1 MIRVVSVVLALVWGE
16 AVYAQAPAAPVV
28 QPRVYANMLQLMR
41 GTLYPQSNV
50 IFTAQVEDPAAFKP
64 AAHQSTSS
72 DPFTSAYGGWEAVE
86 NSGMAMAE
94 TANLLLVPRQCSNG
108 KPAPVQNADW
118 KMWIMMATGR
128 LNAELTRLNIPVNGQ
143 KLPVTPA

>member
-64 AAHQSTSS
+64 AAVQQRQ
-72 DPFTSAYGGWEAVE
+72 AGAG
-86 NSGMAMAE
+86 AE
-94 TANLLLVPRQCSNG
+94 RRLEDVGRRAARGRGRRLQGR
-108 KPAPVQNADW
+108 
-118 KMWIMMATGR
+118 TG
-128 LNAELTRLNIPVNGQ
+128 EE
-143 KLPVTPA
+143 